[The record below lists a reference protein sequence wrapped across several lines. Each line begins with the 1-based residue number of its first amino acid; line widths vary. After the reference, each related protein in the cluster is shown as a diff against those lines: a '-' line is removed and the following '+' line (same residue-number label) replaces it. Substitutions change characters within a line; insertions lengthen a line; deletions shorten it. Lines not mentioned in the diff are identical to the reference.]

1 MFLPLQLG
9 LFVLGSFVAA
19 QPVQDGKEAEY
30 MCLDSNFEAFT
41 NKKIKAHQWTPCS
54 SNSDIRNLHPSYL
67 RSSSSASTADQPA
80 TSALIDI
87 SFKCY
92 HAPRNVCEKAERAF
106 QKAAD
111 MISSV
116 ILFREPIKVNATLV
130 SFCQMGNECGKNMMT
145 LGGSSPARAMPLLN
159 DDGLLR
165 LHPQALVKQYMLQ
178 DHPAFAEYDILS
190 VFNADAPFW
199 FEEDGLPID
208 SNQADF
214 SFVILH
220 EFMHGLGFYSGWNE
234 YISSRALTPDPSPF
248 MANQLI
254 RMLNPT
260 STSAL
265 HSTQFLE
272 SAMDRLM
279 TVLDYDSSSMTIS
292 PSMSV
297 SDYTSQLNRIQA
309 VSISDLTTS
318 PGFAAAKEMGYLAT
332 KAGSLGLDISPD
344 LDPIVLETALQP
356 FQPGSS
362 ISHVDYATYTK
373 SPDFLMRFMQDR
385 GLTLAEAI
393 KRGGGTGPIGPLLL
407 RVFEELGYSTVN
419 HPNTVPPLL
428 FYQQQGMT
436 DMVMNELQS
445 SSHHGLRRKHQHHH
459 NSVNATSKD
468 GHVYISASSPGAVEH
483 LSFDLL
489 LYFTIFCIII
499 M

>member
-199 FEEDGLPID
+199 FEVID
-208 SNQADF
+208 IAK
-214 SFVILH
+214 V
-220 EFMHGLGFYSGWNE
+220 NE
-234 YISSRALTPDPSPF
+234 VHNKLT
-248 MANQLI
+248 
-254 RMLNPT
+254 R
-260 STSAL
+260 
-265 HSTQFLE
+265 
-272 SAMDRLM
+272 
-279 TVLDYDSSSMTIS
+279 
-292 PSMSV
+292 
-297 SDYTSQLNRIQA
+297 
-309 VSISDLTTS
+309 
-318 PGFAAAKEMGYLAT
+318 
-332 KAGSLGLDISPD
+332 
-344 LDPIVLETALQP
+344 
-356 FQPGSS
+356 
-362 ISHVDYATYTK
+362 
-373 SPDFLMRFMQDR
+373 
-385 GLTLAEAI
+385 
-393 KRGGGTGPIGPLLL
+393 
-407 RVFEELGYSTVN
+407 
-419 HPNTVPPLL
+419 
-428 FYQQQGMT
+428 
-436 DMVMNELQS
+436 
-445 SSHHGLRRKHQHHH
+445 RRKTDYPLTRTKQ
-459 NSVNATSKD
+459 TFRLW
-468 GHVYISASSPGAVEH
+468 YW
-483 LSFDLL
+483 
-489 LYFTIFCIII
+489 
-499 M
+499 